1 MQSIFTGVFDRDRV
15 FYRTLLHIALP
26 IAAQNLVASALNMV
40 DTIMI
45 GRLGELEIAAVGLAN
60 QVFFLFMLF
69 LFGVSSGSA
78 IFTAQYWGKRDIASI
93 RKVLGIGLATASL
106 AAVFFSLLALLLP
119 RQVMSFYIK
128 DPEVIQLGSA
138 YLRIAGL
145 SYLATAVT
153 FSYAFILR
161 STEQAKLPMLLSIVA
176 LGINTILNW
185 VLIFGLFGMPAMGV
199 EGAAIATVISRLI
212 EMLLM
217 LAIVYGRRLVPAA
230 SLKEMT
236 AQTGAFVKRFYRT
249 TFPVIL
255 NESLWSLGVTVYA
268 FVYGRIGP
276 GAVAAVNISGT
287 AERLAMVL
295 FFGMAN
301 AAAVM
306 IGNRIGAGEEDKAYV
321 YAKRFLVLGPI
332 LGVVMGVLLITFS
345 PLILSLFNITQDVYS
360 AARSILL
367 VLGLTMTVRVFNF
380 VNCIG
385 VLRSGGDT
393 KFSLLLDITGIW
405 CIGVP
410 IALIFGLWRQFPI
423 HWVVLLVALEE
434 VYKVV
439 LGVRRFI
446 TKRWINNLVRGTE
459 DAPAGAENF
468 PAPGLD
474 PIPAAA
480 QSSIE
485 A

>member
-1 MQSIFTGVFDRDRV
+1 MNHIFAGVFDRDRV

-106 AAVFFSLLALLLP
+106 AAVFFSLMAILFP
-119 RQVMSFYIK
+119 RQVMSFYIQ
-128 DPEVIQLGSA
+128 DLEVIELGSA
-138 YLRIAGL
+138 YLRIVGF
-145 SYLATAVT
+145 SYLTTAVT

-161 STEQAKLPMLLSIVA
+161 STEQAKLPMLLSIIA
-176 LGINTILNW
+176 LGLNTLLNW

-199 EGAAIATVISRLI
+199 QGAAIATVISRGI

-236 AQTGAFVKRFYRT
+236 AQTRAFVKRFYRT
-249 TFPVIL
+249 TLPVIL

-301 AAAVM
+301 ASAVM
-306 IGNRIGAGEEDKAYV
+306 IGNRIGAGEEDKAYL
-321 YAKRFLVLGPI
+321 YGKRFLVLGPMI
-332 LGVVMGVLLITFS
+332 GIVMGVSLIAFS
-345 PLILSLFNITQDVYS
+345 PLILSLFNITPEVYR

-367 VLGLTMTVRVFNF
+367 ILGLTMTVRVFNLI
-380 VNCIG
+380 NCIG

-410 IALIFGLWRQFPI
+410 IALLFGLWLRFPI

-439 LGVRRFI
+439 LGVRRFV
-446 TKRWINNLVRGTE
+446 TKRWINNLVRGME
-459 DAPAGAENF
+459 DCPAEAVEL
-468 PAPGLD
+468 AALGLD
-474 PIPAAA
+474 PISAAA
-480 QSSIE
+480 HSTFE